1 MKDNLGMLLV
11 GVVLGVIGSCIYF
24 NNEGNIKKQTR
35 RIVAGSRKLRNMDLI
50 DEAGDSVGK

>member
-1 MKDNLGMLLV
+1 MLLV